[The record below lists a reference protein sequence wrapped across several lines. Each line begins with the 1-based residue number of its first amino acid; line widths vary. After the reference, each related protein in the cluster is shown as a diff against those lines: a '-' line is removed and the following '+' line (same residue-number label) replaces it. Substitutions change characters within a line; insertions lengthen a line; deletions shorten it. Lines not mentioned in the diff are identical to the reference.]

1 MRCEILM
8 SPDYG
13 NALFWDERG
22 CNIGNFNSLLIS
34 VLGKEVDLTG
44 VNGLKEWFLEWECES
59 LYCSNHWIDSQWK
72 EWWERG
78 LKLAKEI
85 EALMP
90 ENVDLLYFTLQDP
103 IWKIRPEEA
112 NDGGIFNYGKS
123 MEIL

>member
-1 MRCEILM
+1 M

-22 CNIGNFNSLLIS
+22 CNIGNFNHLLIS
-34 VLGKEVDLTG
+34 TLGKEVDLTG
-44 VNGLKEWFLEWECES
+44 VNGLKEWFLEWERES
-59 LYCSNHWIDSQWK
+59 LYYTNRWTDSQWK
-72 EWWERG
+72 EWWGRG

-85 EALMP
+85 ETLIP
-90 ENVDLLYFTLQDP
+90 ENVDLLYFTIQDP
-103 IWKIRPEEA
+103 IWKVRPEET